1 MNFPNVEEI
10 WAHLKKS
17 LLETSS
23 EVCGKSLN
31 HQYKRQTWWWNASVA
46 DAVNEKKNR
55 YKAFKKLKIQGLYNE
70 ANIAK
75 KAHNESKRVAK
86 RLVWL
91 AKSEAERDAFSA
103 ITSGRNEIYN
113 LARQM
118 DSRNRDVIGDKCVTN
133 DAGELTLSDAQKINA
148 WVEHHKGYQIL
159 SSIGLASVSFVSPI
173 FGPPPSVTLS
183 QVSNAINEVSQ
194 NSRTFWHSG

>member
-1 MNFPNVEEI
+1 MNFPSVEEI

-23 EVCGKSLN
+23 EVCGTSLN
-31 HQYKRQTWWWNASVA
+31 RQWKRQTWWWNASVD
-46 DAVNEKKNR
+46 DAVNEKRNR
-55 YKAFKKLKIQGLYNE
+55 YKAFKKLQSQGLFNE

-75 KAHNESKRVAK
+75 EACNESKRVAK

-118 DSRNRDVIGDKCVTN
+118 DSHNRDVSEMILVN
-133 DAGELTLSDAQKINA
+133 SLSDVQKMNA
-148 WVEHHKGYQIL
+148 WVEHHKRL
-159 SSIGLASVSFVSPI
+159 SNVESDWASESLSFISPI
-173 FGPPPSVTLS
+173 LGPPPSVTG
-183 QVSNAINEVSQ
+183 Q
-194 NSRTFWHSG
+194 

>member
-23 EVCGKSLN
+23 EVCGTSLN
-31 HQYKRQTWWWNASVA
+31 RQTWWWNASVD
-46 DAVNEKKNR
+46 DAVNEKRNR
-55 YKAFKKLKIQGLYNE
+55 YKAFKKLQIQGLYNE
-70 ANIAK
+70 ANISK
-75 KAHNESKRVAK
+75 KAYNESKRVAK

-118 DSRNRDVIGDKCVTN
+118 DSYNRDVIGDLCVSN
-133 DAGELTLSDAQKINA
+133 DAGELTLSDAQKMNA
-148 WVEHHKGYQIL
+148 WVEHHKRL
-159 SSIGLASVSFVSPI
+159 SNVEFDWASESLSFVSPI
-173 FGPPPSVTLS
+173 LGPPPSVTLS
-183 QVSNAINEVSQ
+183 QVSNAIKKSVAKQQ
-194 NSRTFWHSG
+194 NLLA